1 MKKMISTTTSEMWK
15 FETAGFFTMVVLLLI
30 VEGTIDSATG
40 SGTESKMKKRYFQI
54 GYIKRLFTFDEKRVH

>member
-30 VEGTIDSATG
+30 VEGTIDSATE

-54 GYIKRLFTFDEKRVH
+54 RYIKRLFTFDEKRVH

>member
-40 SGTESKMKKRYFQI
+40 SIKESQMKKRYLNAF
-54 GYIKRLFTFDEKRVH
+54 YL